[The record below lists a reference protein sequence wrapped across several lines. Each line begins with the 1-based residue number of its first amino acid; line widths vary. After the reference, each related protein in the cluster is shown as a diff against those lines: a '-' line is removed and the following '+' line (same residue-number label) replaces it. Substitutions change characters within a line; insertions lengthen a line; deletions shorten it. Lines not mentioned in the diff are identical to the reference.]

1 MTETLT
7 LEQVKEVLDAF
18 GPVTQLRSNRI
29 QVVTGSGRGRDAIKA
44 AFGAL
49 SCERVIQ
56 MSAADTGEVFELT
69 YHLTGPHR
77 MVVSIRVNLP
87 RGEPVVPSVHDLLPP
102 AGIYERQIH
111 DLFGIVFSGHPN
123 LARIIL
129 NEDWPGNEFPLRK
142 DWKPEKGT
150 FYGGIREEVP
160 GCPR

>member
-1 MTETLT
+1 MTGTLT
-7 LEQVKEVLDAF
+7 LDQVKAALDTF
-18 GPVTQLRSNRI
+18 GPVTQLRANRI
-29 QVVTGSGRGRDAIKA
+29 QVVTGTEKARDAIKVA
-44 AFGAL
+44 YEAF
-49 SCERVIQ
+49 SCERLIQ

-69 YHLTGPHR
+69 YHLTGLHR

-87 RGEPVVPSVHDLLPP
+87 RGDPVVPSVHDLLPP

-123 LARIIL
+123 LKRIIL
-129 NEDWPGNEFPLRK
+129 NEDWPEKEFPLRK